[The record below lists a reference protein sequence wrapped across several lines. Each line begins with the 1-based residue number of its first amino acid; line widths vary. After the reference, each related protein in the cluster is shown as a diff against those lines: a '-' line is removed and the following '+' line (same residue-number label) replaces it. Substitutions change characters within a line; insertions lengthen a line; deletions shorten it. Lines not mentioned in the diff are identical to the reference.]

1 MAASLAKRLQL
12 KAGTTLALLD
22 APVEVRERLRLELAG
37 VEFGP
42 RGKAG
47 AVLLFVRDLA
57 DVRDRAPAAL
67 DAVAAGGLVWIA
79 YPKKSSGVQTD
90 VDRDTL
96 WSAVLEMGWAPV
108 RQIAV
113 DETWSAVRFRSE
125 RDVGT

>member
-1 MAASLAKRLQL
+1 MAASLAKRFQL

>member
-12 KAGTTLALLD
+12 RAGTTLSLLN
-22 APVEVRERLRLELAG
+22 APADVEERLKVELAG
-37 VEFGP
+37 VVPASEGE
-42 RGKAG
+42 AG
-47 AVLLFVRDLA
+47 AALLFVGDLA
-57 DVRDRAPAAL
+57 DVRDKAPAAF
-67 DAVAAGGLVWIA
+67 DAVAAGGPVWIA

-113 DETWSAVRFRSE
+113 DETWSAVRFRPE
-125 RDVGT
+125 KEVGT